1 MRLADIKSTLYML
14 ENCMAGD
21 VQMPSWHPCLS
32 PHRNPKSSSEAL
44 LELRALFVCNNLPP
58 LEECELLKS
67 TEGV

>member
-1 MRLADIKSTLYML
+1 
-14 ENCMAGD
+14 MAGD

-44 LELRALFVCNNLPP
+44 LELRALFVCNNSPP
-58 LEECELLKS
+58 LEECELLKL